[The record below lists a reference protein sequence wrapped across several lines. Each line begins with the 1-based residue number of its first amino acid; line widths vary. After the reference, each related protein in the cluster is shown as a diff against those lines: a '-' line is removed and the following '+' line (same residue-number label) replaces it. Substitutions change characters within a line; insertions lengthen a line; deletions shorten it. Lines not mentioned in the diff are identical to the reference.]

1 MTPCSY
7 LLCKHWRAVR
17 HAWVAERRGD
27 GRNSS
32 SMYSW
37 WPVQPPETRALL
49 MDRAHKRGRNMP
61 RQESCSYLPWHVFLN
76 WEMFPAGNACRDSY
90 RGINLPPRVCLCTWL
105 HVHAHNSYPRGGLLL
120 GRCTEGWIVARTA
133 HSPCSFAVSFTTA
146 RLLVPV
152 PWNPARVVLLRFVIL
167 LIIFLWLAL
176 TSVKTRVWEP
186 VQESQNPHKPQCT
199 PRAAPTPAS
208 WPPSRLMPPSLGQ
221 VFGLPAPCPWDKQC
235 SLRWMQSFNR

>member
-32 SMYSW
+32 SVYSW
-37 WPVQPPETRALL
+37 WPVQPPETRVLL

-61 RQESCSYLPWHVFLN
+61 RQESCSYLPWQVFLN

-90 RGINLPPRVCLCTWL
+90 RGINLPPRACLCTWL

-120 GRCTEGWIVARTA
+120 GSCTEGWIVARRA
-133 HSPCSFAVSFTTA
+133 HSPYSFALCPSWQPDCLSQCLETLPELFYSGLSF
-146 RLLVPV
+146 
-152 PWNPARVVLLRFVIL
+152 
-167 LIIFLWLAL
+167 
-176 TSVKTRVWEP
+176 S
-186 VQESQNPHKPQCT
+186 
-199 PRAAPTPAS
+199 
-208 WPPSRLMPPSLGQ
+208 
-221 VFGLPAPCPWDKQC
+221 
-235 SLRWMQSFNR
+235 